1 MTLPLLTPF
10 LGKVHVPIYY
20 FLCITFKKLYFK
32 DGTTVSQ
39 VQLNQE
45 KEQYMNDEEFAEL
58 IGRPFND
65 SNTSN
70 SPSPST

>member
-1 MTLPLLTPF
+1 M
-10 LGKVHVPIYY
+10 YY
-20 FLCITFKKLYFK
+20 FHYITFKKLYFK
-32 DGTTVSQ
+32 DGTKVSQ

-58 IGRPFND
+58 IGQPFND

-70 SPSPST
+70 SPTPITSKKIDKYQIQFQR